1 MGTYRAVI
9 GGMATLALCVGADSA
24 YAGHHRISA
33 DALGHFQRG
42 VQAYVTLHRQ
52 EERLLPPLDIPSE
65 PGKIQQWSDALAL
78 TIAAGRQAARE
89 GDIIDAAAASVFRA
103 CIRTTLGDRGR
114 ATVLASGGGWN
125 GEEMAPAVNGR
136 VHWRGGSYM
145 PASLIAALPP
155 LPPEL
160 QYRFIGP
167 DLALIDI
174 GAGLVVD
181 VLRDA
186 LPPVSTAL

>member
-1 MGTYRAVI
+1 
-9 GGMATLALCVGADSA
+9 MAALALYAGAERA

-33 DALGHFQRG
+33 DALEHFQRG
-42 VQAYVTLHRQ
+42 VQAYVTLHRRV
-52 EERLLPPLDIPSE
+52 ERLLPPLEISSE
-65 PGKIQQWSDALAL
+65 PRKIQQWSDALAL
-78 TIAAGRQAARE
+78 EIVAGRHAARE
-89 GDIIDAAAASVFRA
+89 GDIIDAAAAAVFRA
-103 CIRTTLGDRGR
+103 RIRTTLEDRGR
-114 ATVLASGGGWN
+114 ATVLASGDWS

-186 LPPVSTAL
+186 LPPVSRAA